1 MEFRDVEF
9 RGLVKTEAELVDLF
23 YFKFQDIPLLAR
35 MDALLEHFVDEYETL
50 HSCTLPEEDADALR
64 EKFWKMYRT
73 RDLYVL
79 YNEFLEEN
87 GYTVL
92 PRVSYEKRILAYE
105 DVYPMMYLK
114 YRLWGRGKQKGI
126 KHLVID
132 EMQDYSYLQYEILKE
147 LFPCKMTILG
157 DRAQTMEA
165 KTQDV
170 LTFLPQILGKQ
181 MRKII
186 MDKSYRNTVEIA
198 SYANQLTGI
207 TDVRLFERHGKPVE
221 EQSFSELEE
230 ALEQV
235 LENLRLDEEGYETAA
250 LITMTE
256 EEARRAFA
264 YLKERMPEISYL
276 DRNSSTFQKG
286 LTVTTFYLAK
296 GLEFDQVFA
305 MCREEKTPLLKQ
317 AEYICATRALHE
329 LYMYTV
335 N

>member
-1 MEFRDVEF
+1 
-9 RGLVKTEAELVDLF
+9 
-23 YFKFQDIPLLAR
+23 
-35 MDALLEHFVDEYETL
+35 
-50 HSCTLPEEDADALR
+50 
-64 EKFWKMYRT
+64 
-73 RDLYVL
+73 
-79 YNEFLEEN
+79 
-87 GYTVL
+87 
-92 PRVSYEKRILAYE
+92 
-105 DVYPMMYLK
+105 MMYLK

-221 EQSFSELEE
+221 EQSFSELEK

-235 LENLRLDEEGYETAA
+235 LENLCLDEEGCETAA

-305 MCREEKTPLLKQ
+305 LCREEKTPLLKQ

>member
-1 MEFRDVEF
+1 
-9 RGLVKTEAELVDLF
+9 
-23 YFKFQDIPLLAR
+23 
-35 MDALLEHFVDEYETL
+35 
-50 HSCTLPEEDADALR
+50 
-64 EKFWKMYRT
+64 
-73 RDLYVL
+73 
-79 YNEFLEEN
+79 
-87 GYTVL
+87 
-92 PRVSYEKRILAYE
+92 
-105 DVYPMMYLK
+105 
-114 YRLWGRGKQKGI
+114 
-126 KHLVID
+126 
-132 EMQDYSYLQYEILKE
+132 
-147 LFPCKMTILG
+147 
-157 DRAQTMEA
+157 
-165 KTQDV
+165 
-170 LTFLPQILGKQ
+170 
-181 MRKII
+181 

-305 MCREEKTPLLKQ
+305 LCREEKTPLLKQ

>member
-1 MEFRDVEF
+1 M
-9 RGLVKTEAELVDLF
+9 L
-23 YFKFQDIPLLAR
+23 
-35 MDALLEHFVDEYETL
+35 
-50 HSCTLPEEDADALR
+50 
-64 EKFWKMYRT
+64 
-73 RDLYVL
+73 
-79 YNEFLEEN
+79 
-87 GYTVL
+87 
-92 PRVSYEKRILAYE
+92 
-105 DVYPMMYLK
+105 YLK
-114 YRLWGRGKQKGI
+114 YRLLGKAGQKAI

-132 EMQDYSYLQYEILKE
+132 EMQDYSYLQYEILKG

-165 KTQDV
+165 KEQDV
-170 LTFLPQILGKQ
+170 LTFLPKILGKQ

-198 SYANQLTGI
+198 SYANQLTGV

-221 EQSFSELEE
+221 ELVFQTQAE
-230 ALEQV
+230 ALEQM
-235 LENLRLDEEGYETAA
+235 LGSLRLAEDEYETAA

-256 EEARRAFA
+256 EEASEAFA
-264 YLKERMPEISYL
+264 YLKGRIPDISYL
-276 DRNSSTFQKG
+276 DKNSISFKKG

-305 MCREEKTPLLKQ
+305 LCRKEKTPLLRQ

-335 N
+335 